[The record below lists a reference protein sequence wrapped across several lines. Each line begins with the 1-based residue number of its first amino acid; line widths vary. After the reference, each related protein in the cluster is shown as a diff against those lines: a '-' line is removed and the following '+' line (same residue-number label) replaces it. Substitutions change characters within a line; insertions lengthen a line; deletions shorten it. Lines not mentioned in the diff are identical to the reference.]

1 MAGYGDIRTARR
13 GEALIEAISGLGTVN
28 LRRLGAGRAG
38 EMGAHRFLSS
48 PHASVEAIIDTASER
63 TREAAQGLDVVC
75 AQDTTEINFAGS
87 HGKRGGLGPGGNGD
101 VPGLFVHALISI
113 DATSE
118 AVLGLSGART
128 WTRSEQPLAPRHL
141 RAPKDKESSKW
152 LEGAQRAQQALA
164 GASTITVVG
173 DRESDIFHL
182 FSARPEGVELVVRAR
197 QDRPL
202 ARPRAGAQ
210 DDVVAQTRWMH
221 EAVANAPREDTI
233 AVAVAPKGPGDRG
246 RTATV
251 EVRRQRVQLAPARGH
266 SGEPVEVFIVEA
278 REINPPEPAPN
289 ARPPLH
295 WVLIATQDRPGA
307 QIIQLY
313 KLRWRIEEVFRCLKS
328 DGLAIEDT
336 QVRDPERLFRLV
348 ALAMCAAARTMQL
361 VDARDGSTRPDTD
374 ILDPVFR
381 TAVKALSDKLEG
393 KTDRQKNPH
402 PVYTLAYVAWVC
414 ARLGGWN
421 CYYKPPGPKTMR
433 TGWSVLSQTLTGYT
447 LALNSTTN
455 QIP

>member
-1 MAGYGDIRTARR
+1 
-13 GEALIEAISGLGTVN
+13 
-28 LRRLGAGRAG
+28 
-38 EMGAHRFLSS
+38 
-48 PHASVEAIIDTASER
+48 
-63 TREAAQGLDVVC
+63 
-75 AQDTTEINFAGS
+75 
-87 HGKRGGLGPGGNGD
+87 
-101 VPGLFVHALISI
+101 
-113 DATSE
+113 
-118 AVLGLSGART
+118 
-128 WTRSEQPLAPRHL
+128 
-141 RAPKDKESSKW
+141 
-152 LEGAQRAQQALA
+152 
-164 GASTITVVG
+164 
-173 DRESDIFHL
+173 
-182 FSARPEGVELVVRAR
+182 
-197 QDRPL
+197 
-202 ARPRAGAQ
+202 
-210 DDVVAQTRWMH
+210 
-221 EAVANAPREDTI
+221 
-233 AVAVAPKGPGDRG
+233 
-246 RTATV
+246 
-251 EVRRQRVQLAPARGH
+251 
-266 SGEPVEVFIVEA
+266 VFIVEA